1 MSPPAQRP
9 RMWACAIED
18 CSYDAEAVEELL
30 VHQATVH
37 ERHECAVCS
46 TLVPDGYF
54 AIRHAFSE
62 HSRVDYL
69 RHYDAGA
76 DDVRIRETVME
87 AVESAADVEAVV
99 ERLDNETEL

>member
-1 MSPPAQRP
+1 
-9 RMWACAIED
+9 MWACAIDD
-18 CSYDAEAVEELL
+18 CTYDAAAVEDLL
-30 VHQATVH
+30 MHQATAH
-37 ERHECAVCS
+37 ERHQCAICS
-46 TLVPDGYF
+46 TIVPDGYF

-76 DDVRIRETVME
+76 DDIRIRETVVE

-99 ERLDNETEL
+99 ERLDGDVELQGSDFSRE